1 MKNGKSKKPIA
12 VSNGILDLEA
22 EVISKHDRI
31 SMLDT
36 PNYYVKQQQGFDYV
50 DEGYMR
56 HLLNK
61 HYPVWKWEIME
72 YRFVGEE
79 AIAVHGRLTIIDNG
93 VERHFDSIDAHR
105 IASNEKGYVDIG
117 NDLKSANTDCFKVA
131 VNRLCNIADDVYRK
145 RIEDISL
152 DDDQLKSIEDRL
164 GEIKDEGKI
173 KKIRSSIEN
182 MTINATNYNATMRK
196 INSLIEGE

>member
-56 HLLNK
+56 HLLNQ
-61 HYPVWKWEIME
+61 HYPVWKWEIISHE
-72 YRFVGEE
+72 FIGDK
-79 AIAVHGRLTIIDNG
+79 AISVHGRLTIVDNG
-93 VERHFDSIDAHR
+93 IERHFDSIDAHR
-105 IASNEKGYVDIG
+105 IASNEKGYVDVG

-152 DDDQLKSIEDRL
+152 DTKQVKVLKGKLDKIESDLTR
-164 GEIKDEGKI
+164 
-173 KKIRSSIEN
+173 KKIHSGIEN
-182 MTINATNYNATMRK
+182 MTINTTNYEATMRK
-196 INSLIEGE
+196 IETLIGE